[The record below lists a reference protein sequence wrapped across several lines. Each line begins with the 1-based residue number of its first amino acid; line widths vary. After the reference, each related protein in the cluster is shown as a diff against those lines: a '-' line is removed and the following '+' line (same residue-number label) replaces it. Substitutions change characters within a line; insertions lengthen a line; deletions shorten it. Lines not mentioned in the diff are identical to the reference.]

1 MKPEALRGL
10 EGANAANRYLTS
22 SSASFSL
29 GKEKYEERGGSSST
43 TTNHDKNNVN
53 ELMENV
59 GRPVVEDGCGRT
71 NSISLCVLSQAY
83 NLKQAVKPTIRIRV
97 ASSTSP
103 ANVLGK
109 EPETEPEERKEEGD
123 NHGEATEKRELYTI
137 VANNRNGPQRVTS
150 CGNSSHVGTF
160 T

>member
-71 NSISLCVLSQAY
+71 NSM
-83 NLKQAVKPTIRIRV
+83 
-97 ASSTSP
+97 
-103 ANVLGK
+103 
-109 EPETEPEERKEEGD
+109 
-123 NHGEATEKRELYTI
+123 
-137 VANNRNGPQRVTS
+137 
-150 CGNSSHVGTF
+150 
-160 T
+160 